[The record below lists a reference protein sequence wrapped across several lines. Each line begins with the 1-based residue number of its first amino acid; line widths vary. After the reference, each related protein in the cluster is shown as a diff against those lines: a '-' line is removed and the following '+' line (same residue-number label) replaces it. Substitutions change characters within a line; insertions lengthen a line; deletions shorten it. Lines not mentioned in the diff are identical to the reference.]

1 VILDWSQWPPAAV
14 ALAIFS
20 LRATDLTLS
29 TLRML
34 AVVRGRRRSA
44 WILGFIEAA
53 LFVTAF
59 SGLLSSLASGL
70 NLLAFAAG
78 FATGN
83 VLGMGIEARIA
94 PGHSLLRITS
104 PGRAPAIA
112 DALRQAGLGATEI
125 PARGHAGTVGVV
137 VCFAPRR
144 GVGAARRR
152 VLAVD
157 PDAFL
162 TEQNVLQL
170 RGGWRP

>member
-1 VILDWSQWPPAAV
+1 MILDWSRWPPLAV
-14 ALAIFS
+14 ALAIFV
-20 LRATDLTLS
+20 LRGTDLTLS

-44 WILGFIEAA
+44 WILGFVEAI

-59 SGLLSSLASGL
+59 SGLLSSLGSGL

-83 VLGMGIEARIA
+83 VLGMGIEGRIA

-104 PGRAPAIA
+104 QGRGPAVA

-125 PARGHAGTVGVV
+125 PARGQGGTVGVV
-137 VCFAPRR
+137 FCYAARR
-144 GVGAARRR
+144 GVASARRR